1 MDVSKCNFDDYEIAR
16 LQEYRDNQPDVR
28 MKVRFIALLM
38 LAKGFEL
45 ENVASVIGKSIKT
58 IKNWHYQYVE
68 KGIDSLNFFQY
79 KPKQTYLETE
89 QIEEVIA

>member
-45 ENVASVIGKSIKT
+45 ENVTSVVGKSIQT
-58 IKNWHYQYVE
+58 IENWHYQYVE
-68 KGIDSLNFFQY
+68 KGIDSLNSFQY
-79 KPKQTYLETE
+79 KPNGRG
-89 QIEEVIA
+89 

>member
-1 MDVSKCNFDDYEIAR
+1 MYQSTISMIMKSQAYRNTETIKPVVR
-16 LQEYRDNQPDVR
+16 L
-28 MKVRFIALLM
+28 KVRFIVLLM